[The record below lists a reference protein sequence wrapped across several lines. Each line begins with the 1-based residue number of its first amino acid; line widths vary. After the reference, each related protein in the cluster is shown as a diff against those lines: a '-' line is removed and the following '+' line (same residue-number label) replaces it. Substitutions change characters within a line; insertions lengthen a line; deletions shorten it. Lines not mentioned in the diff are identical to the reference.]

1 VVEELLAI
9 FRLCAKLK
17 LQNKS
22 GTHAATWQ
30 QNMAADLS
38 QLDKIRVFLF
48 KPVIE
53 QVQEP

>member
-9 FRLCAKLK
+9 FCLFAKLK
-17 LQNKS
+17 LQSIS
-22 GTHAATWQ
+22 GNHAATWW
-30 QNMAADLS
+30 QNLAAGLS
-38 QLDKIRVFLF
+38 QLDKIRDFLF